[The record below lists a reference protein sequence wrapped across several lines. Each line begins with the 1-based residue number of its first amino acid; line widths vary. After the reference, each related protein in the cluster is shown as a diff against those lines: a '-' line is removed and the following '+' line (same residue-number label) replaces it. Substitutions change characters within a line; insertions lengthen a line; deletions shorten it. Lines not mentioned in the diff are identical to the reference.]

1 MRLSGVLKRSSKP
14 EQPIRVEV
22 VYALPQEQKV
32 VALTLE
38 RGATVGDALIRSAL
52 AGEHSEIDL
61 AQCRVGIYG
70 RRVSSETILADG
82 DRVEIYRPLT
92 ADPKQARRRRASRTS

>member
-1 MRLSGVLKRSSKP
+1 MRKRSSKP
-14 EQPIRVEV
+14 EQPITVEV
-22 VYALPQEQKV
+22 VYALPHEQDV
-32 VALTLE
+32 VTLTLE
-38 RGATVGDALIRSAL
+38 SGATVREALIQSGMAR
-52 AGEHSEIDL
+52 EHSEIDL

-70 RRVSSETILADG
+70 RRVSGETILADG